1 MPGDKGSY
9 FAVFGE
15 EQEPEAVV
23 ASQPAAVEAPVSASQ
38 PAQQEKLIPRT
49 AESQGFA
56 PGRNVIDLAELSGLG
71 NIWNRK
77 RLMERG
83 FSYQDSDSGDIV
95 TVEGGQLKNGDLRRL
110 ARQAAREEKLAR
122 RFGIGDTTGW
132 SQGAIDLRRRQV
144 ASDRRYN
151 ILTPETQQTA
161 EQQATTPGRTWNYK
175 LENDG
180 WSGDNA
186 FYGKT
191 AEGLLKALY
200 ENKQYDILD
209 ALSDGNGN
217 ITYDSMKNY
226 QAGLGTGDEFRSGNF
241 GENSLKAMLDKQYI
255 TQEQYNRLFNGLG
268 TPAPVNPAPAN
279 RPAVAATAPRPATD
293 WVQAAKAAG
302 FGVGLDEAA
311 SNYKDLIL
319 GRVASWQKANGLND
333 DGKFGDLSRAK
344 LGSGKFVAND
354 FDSNGNYVKAI
365 AEAPTAQAGKAYTV
379 SAGNYQYNGYN
390 LPQEW
395 LAAGLK
401 PEDVQYTETKKAGWF
416 GRPRQGYLT
425 LTADQAN
432 TINNYWAQAHKR
444 GGKLMKYFQQGG
456 SVAAQQVAQEQ
467 AQEQQAQLNEMFM
480 ALAKNPKETLMALQK
495 QGVQPKQVIELA
507 QKMADKNPAAKEALA
522 AISQMSQMAKQGAK
536 LTYIKRLRGEC
547 PEGYE
552 PKLYRAGG
560 KVCTKCEKIQAD
572 CKGGKAKKH
581 ENGGEAELVTEF
593 KNRKKK

>member
-56 PGRNVIDLAELSGLG
+56 PGRNVIDLAELSGLS

-151 ILTPETQQTA
+151 ILRPEAQQTE

-268 TPAPVNPAPAN
+268 TPVASTSNPAPAN
-279 RPAVAATAPRPATD
+279 RPVVAVTAQRPATD

-344 LGSGKFVAND
+344 LGSGNFVANN
-354 FDSNGNYVKAI
+354 FDSNGNYI
-365 AEAPTAQAGKAYTV
+365 GAQAIPQAANNGVYSIT
-379 SAGNYQYNGYN
+379 AGHYDGSFPN
-390 LPQEW
+390 EW
-395 LAAGLK
+395 RMAGLK
-401 PEDVQYTETKKAGWF
+401 PGDVNYVVTKPAGLF
-416 GRPRQGYLT
+416 TKGSGYWDLT
-425 LTADQAN
+425 SELAEK
-432 TINNYWAQAHKR
+432 INNHYAQAHKR

-480 ALAKNPKETLMALQK
+480 ALAKNPKETLLALQK

-522 AISQMSQMAKQGAK
+522 ALSQMSQMAKQGAK

-572 CKGGKAKKH
+572 KCGGKAKKH

>member
-226 QAGLGTGDEFRSGNF
+226 QAGLGTGDEFKSGNF

-268 TPAPVNPAPAN
+268 APTTPQNNAAGSIDLSSFTDDQLADQVIAGRFGTGSARANALGSRFGAVQAIVNTKLGNKSAGS
-279 RPAVAATAPRPATD
+279 ATAPTATNEPVAASGAATTAAASGSTTTPPA
-293 WVQAAKAAG
+293 VGSGAARYIEMARAAAAAAK
-302 FGVGLDEAA
+302 
-311 SNYKDLIL
+311 K
-319 GRVASWQKANGLND
+319 
-333 DGKFGDLSRAK
+333 
-344 LGSGKFVAND
+344 
-354 FDSNGNYVKAI
+354 
-365 AEAPTAQAGKAYTV
+365 
-379 SAGNYQYNGYN
+379 
-390 LPQEW
+390 
-395 LAAGLK
+395 
-401 PEDVQYTETKKAGWF
+401 
-416 GRPRQGYLT
+416 
-425 LTADQAN
+425 
-432 TINNYWAQAHKR
+432 H
-444 GGKLMKYFQQGG
+444 GGKITQMKYFQQGG

-507 QKMADKNPAAKEALA
+507 QKMADKNPAAKEALVA
-522 AISQMSQMAKQGAK
+522 LSQMSQMAKQGAK

-572 CKGGKAKKH
+572 KCGGKAKKH

>member
-151 ILTPETQQTA
+151 ILTPEAQQTA
-161 EQQATTPGRTWNYK
+161 EQQATTPGRTWNYN
-175 LENDG
+175 LANDG

-226 QAGLGTGDEFRSGNF
+226 QAGLGTGDEFKSGNF

-268 TPAPVNPAPAN
+268 TPVASTSNPAPAN
-279 RPAVAATAPRPATD
+279 RPVVAATAQRPATD

-344 LGSGKFVAND
+344 LGSGNFVANN
-354 FDSNGNYVKAI
+354 FDSNGNYI
-365 AEAPTAQAGKAYTV
+365 AMGTNGQPNYSVVAGRQGTV
-379 SAGNYQYNGYN
+379 STKK
-390 LPQEW
+390 LPDEW
-395 LAAGLK
+395 
-401 PEDVQYTETKKAGWF
+401 KKAGVRNVQFTWTKP
-416 GRPRQGYLT
+416 GGMTGAGEGYYT
-425 LTADQAN
+425 LTDEQAKQ
-432 TINNYWAQAHKR
+432 INDYWAQAHKQ
-444 GGKLMKYFQQGG
+444 GGRIMKYFQAGG
-456 SVAAQQVAQEQ
+456 AVNAQQVAQEQ
-467 AQEQQAQLNEMFM
+467 AQQQEAQLTEMFM

-507 QKMADKNPAAKEALA
+507 QKMADKNPAAKQALA
-522 AISQMSQMAKQGAK
+522 ALSQMSQMAKQGAK
-536 LTYIKRLRGEC
+536 LAYIKRLRGEC

-552 PKLYRAGG
+552 ARTYKIGG
-560 KVCTKCEKIQAD
+560 KVCKKCEKIEVEK
-572 CKGGKAKKH
+572 CGGKAKKH
-581 ENGGEAELVTEF
+581 QNGGEAQLVTDF
-593 KNRKKK
+593 KNRKKN

>member
-23 ASQPAAVEAPVSASQ
+23 ASQPTVVEAPAQASQ
-38 PAQQEKLIPRT
+38 PAQQEKLVPRT
-49 AESQGFA
+49 AESQGFTQ
-56 PGRNVIDLAELSGLG
+56 GRNVIDVAELGGWG
-71 NIWNRK
+71 NAWNRR
-77 RLMERG
+77 RLRERG
-83 FSYQDSDSGDIV
+83 FSYQDATTGDIV
-95 TVEGGQLKNGDLRRL
+95 SVDANSLSRGDMRRL
-110 ARQAAREEKLAR
+110 VRNAAREERLAR

-132 SQGAIDLRRRQV
+132 SQDAIALRRQQV
-144 ASDRRYN
+144 GNDFRYTTIN
-151 ILTPETQQTA
+151 PAEQQAA
-161 EQQATTPGRTWNYK
+161 EQQATNPGRTWNYN
-175 LENDG
+175 LANDG

-226 QAGLGTGDEFRSGNF
+226 QAGLGTGDEFKSGNF

-268 TPAPVNPAPAN
+268 TPTAPQNNIAGSIDLSSFTDDQLADQVIAGRFGAGTDRAAALGSRFNAVQAIVNQKLGRTASTGTSSTSNGASTSATTSSTGTTSN
-279 RPAVAATAPRPATD
+279 ASSTAEDATAELIRAL
-293 WVQAAKAAG
+293 KIAG
-302 FGVGLDEAA
+302 
-311 SNYKDLIL
+311 
-319 GRVASWQKANGLND
+319 QK
-333 DGKFGDLSRAK
+333 
-344 LGSGKFVAND
+344 
-354 FDSNGNYVKAI
+354 
-365 AEAPTAQAGKAYTV
+365 
-379 SAGNYQYNGYN
+379 
-390 LPQEW
+390 
-395 LAAGLK
+395 
-401 PEDVQYTETKKAGWF
+401 
-416 GRPRQGYLT
+416 
-425 LTADQAN
+425 
-432 TINNYWAQAHKR
+432 H
-444 GGKLMKYFQQGG
+444 GGKITQMKYFQQGG

-480 ALAKNPKETLMALQK
+480 ALAKNPKETLLALQK

-572 CKGGKAKKH
+572 KCGGKAKKH

>member
-151 ILTPETQQTA
+151 ILRPEAQQTE

-268 TPAPVNPAPAN
+268 TPVASTSNPAPAN
-279 RPAVAATAPRPATD
+279 RPVVAATAQRPATD

-344 LGSGKFVAND
+344 LGSGNFVANN
-354 FDSNGNYVKAI
+354 FDSNGNYI
-365 AEAPTAQAGKAYTV
+365 GAQAIPQAANNGVYSIT
-379 SAGNYQYNGYN
+379 AGHYDGSFPN
-390 LPQEW
+390 EW
-395 LAAGLK
+395 RMAGLK
-401 PEDVQYTETKKAGWF
+401 PGDVNYIVTKPAGLF
-416 GRPRQGYLT
+416 TKGSGYWDLT
-425 LTADQAN
+425 SELAEK
-432 TINNYWAQAHKR
+432 INNHYAQAHKR

-480 ALAKNPKETLMALQK
+480 ALAKNPKETLLALQK

-522 AISQMSQMAKQGAK
+522 ALSQMSQMAKQGAK

-572 CKGGKAKKH
+572 KCGGKAKKH